1 MFIIPLIILDS
12 SILFTP
18 SGTKFP
24 SIITGYPTSN
34 NLSIAYIIPSK
45 VTAEKRLLSFL
56 SFTDI
61 FSHSAILNVSLIK
74 YGIFND
80 SDNFNANV
88 DFPEAR

>member
-1 MFIIPLIILDS
+1 M
-12 SILFTP
+12 
-18 SGTKFP
+18 
-24 SIITGYPTSN
+24 
-34 NLSIAYIIPSK
+34 
-45 VTAEKRLLSFL
+45 AEMCIR
-56 SFTDI
+56 DR